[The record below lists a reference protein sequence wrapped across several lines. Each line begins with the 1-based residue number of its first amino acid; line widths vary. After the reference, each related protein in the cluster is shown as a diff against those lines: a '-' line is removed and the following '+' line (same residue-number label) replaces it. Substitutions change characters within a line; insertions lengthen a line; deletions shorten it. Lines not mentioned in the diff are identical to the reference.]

1 MNEDKISGQV
11 VLIVDENADTRTTVK
26 QFLELEGYRAVEAA
40 SGEEAVEV
48 ALGERPRLVLLDLS
62 TSYIEALTTARRL
75 REEPELNETK
85 VVIISALDISEVQ
98 EVIGEGY
105 GYLPKP
111 IDFAHLK
118 ALISITF
125 EDEA

>member
-1 MNEDKISGQV
+1 MDGDKTIGQV
-11 VLIVDENADTRTTVK
+11 VLIVDENADTRTTIK
-26 QFLELEGYRAVEAA
+26 QFLELEGYRASEAA
-40 SGEEAVEV
+40 GPGAVEV
-48 ALGERPRLVLLDLS
+48 ALGVRPRLVLLNLS
-62 TSYIEALTTARRL
+62 TPYTDALTIARRL
-75 REEPELNETK
+75 REEPELSETK
-85 VVIISALDISEVQ
+85 VVIISALDVSQVQ

-111 IDFAHLK
+111 IDFDHLK

>member
-1 MNEDKISGQV
+1 MDEDKIVGQA
-11 VLIVDENADTRTTVK
+11 VLIVDENADTRATVK
-26 QFLELEGYRAVEAA
+26 QFLELEGYRVVEAA

-48 ALGERPRLVLLDLS
+48 SLGERPRLVLLNLS
-62 TSYIEALTTARRL
+62 TSYIEGLTTARRL
-75 REEPELNETK
+75 REEPQLSEMK
-85 VVIISALDISEVQ
+85 IVIISALDVSEVQ

-111 IDFAHLK
+111 VDFTHLK